1 MSDSVSDLFIQSAV
15 SLGEYALVSEW
26 DCVSEDYTPMTD
38 VEFFE
43 WIQGFQYYHALVCA
57 NKGNLNEVSYQ
68 LQADYKELNE
78 EFPLEH
84 YQKETED

>member
-26 DCVSEDYTPMTD
+26 NCVVEEYTPMTD

-43 WIQGFQYYHALVCA
+43 WIKTSYYYHALMCA
-57 NKGNLNEVSYQ
+57 IKGDPNEVSYQ

-78 EFPLEH
+78 ESPLEH